1 MNKDLREMLFQE
13 FSPLEEMKQHDNQLK
28 KEQLKQLKKIL
39 IQMINHPEI
48 IELFTELAEE
58 LIDDKLVQ
66 DSFSKVRKK

>member
-1 MNKDLREMLFQE
+1 MLFQE
-13 FSPLEEMKQHDNQLK
+13 SSPLEEMKRHDNQLK

-39 IQMINHPEI
+39 IQMINYPEI

-66 DSFSKVRKK
+66 DIFSKVRKK

>member
-1 MNKDLREMLFQE
+1 MLFQE
-13 FSPLEEMKQHDNQLK
+13 SSPLEEMKRHDNQLK
-28 KEQLKQLKKIL
+28 KEQLKRIL
-39 IQMINHPEI
+39 IQMINYPEI

>member
-1 MNKDLREMLFQE
+1 MNKNLREMLFQE
-13 FSPLEEMKQHDNQLK
+13 SSPLEEMKQHDNQLK

-66 DSFSKVRKK
+66 DSYSKVRKK

>member
-1 MNKDLREMLFQE
+1 
-13 FSPLEEMKQHDNQLK
+13 MKRHDNQLK